1 MVIPIHSGD
10 ERKSYNFMMRKGWC
24 DIITGKPDKK
34 VSPEFIAC
42 KTLPW

>member
-1 MVIPIHSGD
+1 MLVIPIHSGD

-34 VSPEFIAC
+34 VSPELF
-42 KTLPW
+42 KR